1 MRKVPVRGN
10 VPAMD
15 RADILSRAGHLAE
28 ALKDEPVEAVYL
40 FGSYGR
46 AVRGQGTVS
55 KLSDLDLAIQVTDH
69 VPVRDYGALLLRLL
83 ALLSPLFER
92 EDLDVTLL
100 NQAGAALRYEAIVK
114 GYPLYLRRADTDL
127 ELKRSARR
135 EYLDTQW
142 MREFFHRAFVDRV
155 KEGRKL
161 EP

>member
-1 MRKVPVRGN
+1 MRKVPVHGN
-10 VPAMD
+10 VPVMD
-15 RADILSRAGHLAE
+15 RADILSRAGHLAA

-46 AVRGQGTVS
+46 AVRGLGTAS
-55 KLSDLDLAIQVTDH
+55 RLSDMDLAVQIADR
-69 VPVRDYGALLLRLL
+69 VPVQDYGALLLRLL
-83 ALLSPLFER
+83 VLLSPLFGR

-100 NQAGAALRYEAIVK
+100 NEAGAAVRYEAIVQ
-114 GYPLYLRRADTDL
+114 GYPLYLRRPDAHL
-127 ELKRSARR
+127 ELQRSARR
-135 EYLDTQW
+135 EYLDTQR